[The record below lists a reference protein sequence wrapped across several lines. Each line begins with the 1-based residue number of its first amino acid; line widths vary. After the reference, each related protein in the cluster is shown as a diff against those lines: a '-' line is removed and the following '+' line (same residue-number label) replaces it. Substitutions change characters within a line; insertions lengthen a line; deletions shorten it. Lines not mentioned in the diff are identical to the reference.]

1 MTPTSPFLPIEGG
14 NILDNLMRM
23 HETQATD
30 DAADDLEQAFIP
42 LEHLRAFRDDALP
55 DDIPEALREG
65 AHPHPRRLRQRRV
78 LLFLGLFSLGVVAF
92 GFGVGL
98 NLVPQWTSMGAVSAA
113 RGSKTAAG
121 GPDATATPSPGADAL
136 LGHLAYA
143 EAPPETLEAI
153 VADGSL
159 KLRTAAAEKFLAMQA
174 DARAAGIELVPL
186 SAYRS
191 QQDQEHLFF
200 DVKAERGQ
208 NPTERAE
215 VSAPPGHSEH
225 HTGYAI
231 DIGDGDRPDTN
242 LQFSF
247 EETAAFQWLQA
258 NAAYY
263 SFELSFPENNPQG
276 VAYEPWHWRFVGD
289 RDSLETFYKARQL
302 NQETATN
309 P

>member
-1 MTPTSPFLPIEGG
+1 
-14 NILDNLMRM
+14 MRM

-30 DAADDLEQAFIP
+30 DADDDLEQAFVP
-42 LEHLRAFRDDALP
+42 LEHLRAFRADALP

-65 AHPHPRRLRQRRV
+65 VHRPPHRLRQRRL

-98 NLVPQWTSMGAVSAA
+98 NLVPQWASLGPLSAA
-113 RGSKTAAG
+113 RGEKTAAAA
-121 GPDATATPSPGADAL
+121 PDTARAPSPRADVL

-143 EAPPETLEAI
+143 EAPPETLQAI

-159 KLRTAAAEKFLAMQA
+159 QLRAAAAEKFLAMQA
-174 DARAAGIELVPL
+174 DARAAGVELVPL

-231 DIGDGDRPDTN
+231 DIGDGNQPGTN
-242 LQFSF
+242 LQVSF

-302 NQETATN
+302 NQAATIN

>member
-1 MTPTSPFLPIEGG
+1 
-14 NILDNLMRM
+14 MRM
-23 HETQATD
+23 RKTQATD
-30 DAADDLEQAFIP
+30 DYDNNLEEVFVP
-42 LEHLRAFRDDALP
+42 LEHLRPFRDDALP
-55 DDIPEALREG
+55 DDIPEALREM
-65 AHPHPRRLRQRRV
+65 AHSRPHQLRQRRL
-78 LLFLGLFSLGVVAF
+78 LLFLSLFSLGVLAF

-98 NLVPQWTSMGAVSAA
+98 NLVPQWADSAGSAASSSQRSGTSMGVD
-113 RGSKTAAG
+113 GKTGVA
-121 GPDATATPSPGADAL
+121 SPGEEAL

-143 EAPPETLEAI
+143 EAPPESLTAI
-153 VADGSL
+153 TADGSL
-159 KLRTAAAEKFLAMQA
+159 KLRTAAADKFLAMQT
-174 DARAAGIELVPL
+174 DARAAGVELVPL

-200 DVKAERGQ
+200 DVKAARGQ

-231 DIGDGDRPDTN
+231 DIGDGAQPETH

-247 EETAAFQWLQA
+247 AETAAFQWLQE

-263 SFELSFPENNPQG
+263 NFELSFPENNPQG

-302 NQETATN
+302 RQETATS

>member
-1 MTPTSPFLPIEGG
+1 
-14 NILDNLMRM
+14 MRM
-23 HETQATD
+23 PEIQGPDNYPD
-30 DAADDLEQAFIP
+30 DSADQREEVVVP
-42 LEHLRAFRDDALP
+42 LEHLRHFRADALP
-55 DDIPEALREG
+55 DDIPEAVREV
-65 AHPHPRRLRQRRV
+65 AHPRPRSLRQRR
-78 LLFLGLFSLGVVAF
+78 LLVYASLFSLGVIAF

-98 NLVPQWTSMGAVSAA
+98 NLVPQWAAAPTGATSSSA
-113 RGSKTAAG
+113 RGSGTQAAG
-121 GPDATATPSPGADAL
+121 SNTQSPPADTL
-136 LGHLAYA
+136 LGHLPYP
-143 EAPPETLEAI
+143 EAPPESLQAI

-159 KLRTAAAEKFLAMQA
+159 KLRAAAAEKFLAMQA
-174 DARAAGIELVPL
+174 DAQAAGVELVPL

-191 QQDQEHLFF
+191 LQDQEHLFF

-231 DIGDGDRPDTN
+231 DIGDGHQPDAH

-247 EETAAFQWLQA
+247 ADTAAFQWLQA

-263 SFELSFPENNPQG
+263 SFELSFPEGNPQG

-302 NQETATN
+302 RQETTTN

>member
-1 MTPTSPFLPIEGG
+1 
-14 NILDNLMRM
+14 MRM
-23 HETQATD
+23 HETQTANG
-30 DAADDLEQAFIP
+30 AADDPESAFVP
-42 LEHLRAFRDDALP
+42 LEHLRSFRDDALP

-65 AHPHPRRLRQRRV
+65 IHPRPRRLRQRRV
-78 LLFLGLFSLGVVAF
+78 LLFLSLFFLGVLAF

-98 NLVPQWTSMGAVSAA
+98 NLVSQWTSMGAVSVA
-113 RGSKTAAG
+113 RDAKTATR
-121 GPDATATPSPGADAL
+121 GPDVTAAPSPGGDVL

-143 EAPPETLEAI
+143 EAPPETLQPI

-159 KLRTAAAEKFLAMQA
+159 KLRAAAAEKFLAMQA
-174 DARAAGIELVPL
+174 DARAAGVELVPL

-191 QQDQEHLFF
+191 QQEQEHLFF

-231 DIGDGDRPDTN
+231 DIGDGDQPETN

-263 SFELSFPENNPQG
+263 SFELSFPRNNPQG

-302 NQETATN
+302 NQAATEN